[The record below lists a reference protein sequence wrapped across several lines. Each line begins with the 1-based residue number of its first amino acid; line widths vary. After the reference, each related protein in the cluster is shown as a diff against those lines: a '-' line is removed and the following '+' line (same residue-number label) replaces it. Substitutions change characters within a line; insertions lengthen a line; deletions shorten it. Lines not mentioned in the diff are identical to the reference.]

1 LLTNLSFVH
10 FFSQNYAEKI
20 KSGRILRA
28 QLSHCAKPARR
39 TRHHPALGIR
49 PVNKRLGRP
58 RGRPRTR
65 NLVILD
71 QNPMREAIADL
82 GYAARALRHHPG
94 FATVAILL
102 LALGI
107 GANALV
113 FSLVDRILLRPLPFR
128 DPDRLAAIWET
139 TRNWD
144 PKVFACDRD
153 VEAFNRQSR
162 SFDGIAG
169 WQWVEYTLA
178 GRGDPRRTLG
188 EAVTPRFFETLGV
201 PAAEGRTFGPADLNG
216 APAVVLSDAG
226 WKSLLGG
233 ARGAVG
239 QALTLDGRA
248 YTVLGIMPRVF
259 EFYPRQALF
268 WALLTPADVERQA
281 SAKFHGMGTVGR
293 LRRGVSMA
301 AAEAEIAA
309 LRAALERTDPDE
321 FPHAGA
327 MVRSLQQELTW
338 LAGRGLRSGLLL
350 LFAAVAFVLLIACA
364 NVANLLAGRALE
376 RRREIAIRTALGAGR
391 GRLIRQILTENLL
404 LCALG
409 AAAGVLLAYAG
420 LRYFLAVQP
429 VELPIGVA
437 AESVSLDWRVLAFA
451 AALAGLT
458 AVLSGLPPAWQASRF
473 RLHHVLKQG
482 GRGGSAGPAEQRS
495 RSVLVIIEVA
505 LSLTLLTG
513 AALLIESLFRL
524 RAEPLG
530 YRMDGLLMARL
541 NLPKAA
547 YPALA
552 DRLRFCGRLT
562 QSLAALPAFEASV
575 RSGREMHAEASGGPA
590 ARETGFVARD
600 LIFPEYFRVAGLPL
614 LAGRE
619 FGPLDTAQ
627 SEPVAIVDR
636 EFARRY
642 FAGQDPLG
650 KHIRL
655 GELGSDSPWRTVV
668 GLAGDIKETNPF
680 DEMHWKVE
688 PHAYVPFAQS
698 EPNGGRQLT
707 AMMRAGGRW
716 MGADDRP
723 LDTLVAALRRT
734 VAQIDPTLAL
744 SEVTSLRRFLNEQ
757 AFSKPGFRAALLGV
771 FAALALLMAAI
782 GLYGV
787 LSQLVSERRREVG
800 VRVALGASPRDVV
813 GLVVRR
819 SLLLTGIGV
828 AVGAVTSVLSIRLL
842 RSFLLTG
849 PGRPL
854 VLVGVAAL
862 MLAIALV
869 AGAAPAWRAAR
880 IDPAVALREE

>member
-1 LLTNLSFVH
+1 
-10 FFSQNYAEKI
+10 
-20 KSGRILRA
+20 
-28 QLSHCAKPARR
+28 
-39 TRHHPALGIR
+39 
-49 PVNKRLGRP
+49 
-58 RGRPRTR
+58 
-65 NLVILD
+65 
-71 QNPMREAIADL
+71 MRESIADL
-82 GYAARALRHHPG
+82 GYAARALRNNPG
-94 FATVAILL
+94 FATVAVLL

-128 DPDRLAAIWET
+128 DPARLAAIWET
-139 TRNWD
+139 THNWD
-144 PKVFACDRD
+144 PKVFSSYRD
-153 VEAFNRQSR
+153 VEVFDRQSR

-169 WQWVEYTLA
+169 WQWVEYTLT

-201 PAAEGRTFGPADLNG
+201 PAAQGRTFGPADLNRG
-216 APAVVLSDAG
+216 PAVVLSDAG
-226 WKSLLGG
+226 WKSLFGG
-233 ARGAVG
+233 GPGAIG
-239 QALTLDGRA
+239 QALPLDGRA
-248 YTVLGIMPRVF
+248 YTVLGIMPRGF

-268 WALLTPADVERQA
+268 WTLLTPADAARQA
-281 SAKFHGMGTVGR
+281 SAKFHGMGVVGR
-293 LRRGVSMA
+293 LRPGISMA

-309 LRAALERTDPDE
+309 LRAGLEQTDPDE
-321 FPHAGA
+321 ILHAGA
-327 MVRSLQQELTW
+327 MVRSLQEEFTW

-364 NVANLLAGRALE
+364 NVANLMAGRALE

-391 GRLIRQILTENLL
+391 GRLIRQILSENLL

-409 AAAGVLLAYAG
+409 AVAGVLLAYGG

-429 VELPIGVA
+429 VEMPIGA
-437 AESVSLDWRVLAFA
+437 TPANVSLDWRALGFA
-451 AALAGLT
+451 AALAVPT
-458 AVLSGLPPAWQASRF
+458 AVLSGLLPALQASRF
-473 RLHHVLKQG
+473 RVHDLLKQG
-482 GRGGSAGPAEQRS
+482 GRSGSAGRAEQRS
-495 RSVLVIIEVA
+495 RSLLVVIEVA

-530 YRMDGLLMARL
+530 YRMEGLLMARL

-552 DRLRFCGRLT
+552 DRLQFCGRLE
-562 QSLAALPAFEASV
+562 QSLAGMPGLEASV
-575 RSGREMHAEASGGPA
+575 RSGRLMHAEAAGGLA
-590 ARETGFVARD
+590 ARETGFVERA

-614 LAGRE
+614 VAGRE
-619 FGPLDTAQ
+619 FGPLDNGQ

-655 GELGSDSPWRTVV
+655 VEAGSDSPWRTV
-668 GLAGDIKETNPF
+668 AGMTGNIKETNPF
-680 DEMHWKVE
+680 DEMHWKVQ
-688 PHAYVPFAQS
+688 PHVYVPFAQS
-698 EPNGGRQLT
+698 EPSGGRQLVLT
-707 AMMRAGGRW
+707 MRAGGRW
-716 MGADDRP
+716 LGADDLP

-734 VAQIDPTLAL
+734 VAQIDPTLPL

-771 FAALALLMAAI
+771 FAVLALLMAAI

-787 LSQLVSERRREVG
+787 LSQLVAERRREVG
-800 VRVALGASPRDVV
+800 VRMALGASPGDVV
-813 GLVVRR
+813 RMVVRR
-819 SLLLTGIGV
+819 SLLLTAAGIV
-828 AVGAVTSVLSIRLL
+828 LGAVTATAGMRLL
-842 RSFLLTG
+842 RSFLVTG

-854 VLVGVAAL
+854 VLAGVAAL

-869 AGAAPAWRAAR
+869 AGAAPAWRAAC

>member
-1 LLTNLSFVH
+1 
-10 FFSQNYAEKI
+10 
-20 KSGRILRA
+20 
-28 QLSHCAKPARR
+28 
-39 TRHHPALGIR
+39 
-49 PVNKRLGRP
+49 
-58 RGRPRTR
+58 
-65 NLVILD
+65 
-71 QNPMREAIADL
+71 MREFLADL
-82 GYAARALRHHPG
+82 GYSARALRSNPG
-94 FATVAILL
+94 FAIVAVLL

-128 DPDRLAAIWET
+128 DPERLAAIWET
-139 TRNWD
+139 THNWD
-144 PKVFACDRD
+144 PKLFACYRD
-153 VEAFNRQSR
+153 VEVFDRQSR

-169 WQWVEYTLA
+169 WQWMEYTLT

-188 EAVTPRFFETLGV
+188 ETVTSRFFETLGV
-201 PAAEGRTFGPADLNG
+201 PAAQGRTFGPADLNRG
-216 APAVVLSDAG
+216 PVVVLSDAG
-226 WKSLLGG
+226 WKSLFGG
-233 ARGAVG
+233 APGAIG

-248 YTVLGIMPRVF
+248 YIVLGIMPRGF

-268 WALLTPADVERQA
+268 WTLLTPADVSRQA
-281 SAKFHGMGTVGR
+281 GAKYHGMGTVGR
-293 LRRGVSMA
+293 LRPGVSMA

-309 LRAALERTDPDE
+309 LRAALEQTDPDE

-327 MVRSLQQELTW
+327 MVRSLQEEFTW

-364 NVANLLAGRALE
+364 NIANLLAGRALE

-429 VELPIGVA
+429 VELPIGVPA
-437 AESVSLDWRVLAFA
+437 ASVSLDWRVLAFA
-451 AALAGLT
+451 AALAVLT
-458 AVLSGLPPAWQASRF
+458 AVLSGLLPALQASRLQ
-473 RLHHVLKQG
+473 LHDLLKQG
-482 GRGGSAGPAEQRS
+482 GRGGSAGRAEQRS
-495 RSVLVIIEVA
+495 RSLLVILEVA

-530 YRMDGLLMARL
+530 YRMDGLLISRL
-541 NLPKAA
+541 DLPKAA
-547 YPALA
+547 YPALS
-552 DRLRFCGRLT
+552 DRLLFCGRLT
-562 QSLAALPAFEASV
+562 QSLAAVPALEAAV
-575 RSGREMHAEASGGPA
+575 RSGRLVHAEAAGGRP
-590 ARETGFVARD
+590 ARETGLIAAA
-600 LIFPEYFRVAGLPL
+600 LIFPEYFRVTGLPL
-614 LAGRE
+614 AAGRE

-642 FAGQDPLG
+642 FPGQDPLG
-650 KHIRL
+650 KHVRL
-655 GELGSDSPWRTVV
+655 EEMESDSPWRTVV
-668 GLAGDIKETNPF
+668 GLTGNIKQTNAS
-680 DEMHWKVE
+680 DEMHWYVQ
-688 PHAYVPFAQS
+688 PHAYVPFPQS
-698 EPNGGRQLT
+698 EPNGGRQLVV
-707 AMMRAGGRW
+707 MMRAGGHW
-716 MGADDRP
+716 LGADDRP
-723 LDTLVAALRRT
+723 LDTLVATLRRA
-734 VAQIDPTLAL
+734 VRQVDPTLPL
-744 SEVTSLRRFLNEQ
+744 SDVASMRQFLREQ

-787 LSQLVSERRREVG
+787 LSQTVDERRREVG
-800 VRVALGASPRDVV
+800 VRMALGASPGDVV

-819 SLLLTGIGV
+819 SLLLTAIGI
-828 AVGAVTSVLSIRLL
+828 VLGSATAMAAIRLL

-854 VLVGVAAL
+854 VLAGVAAL